1 MYLWVLCD
9 NDPSAATAC
18 LSNSKTQLY
27 MQSEFMGMV
36 RGVYDGK
43 EGGGFQPGGRAYPL
57 ACQASIVPCGGQ
69 SIDQR
74 VRA

>member
-9 NDPSAATAC
+9 NNPSAATAC
-18 LSNSKTQLY
+18 LRNSKTQLY

-57 ACQASIVPCGGQ
+57 ACCCASQ
-69 SIDQR
+69 LYSAMW
-74 VRA
+74 RAAH